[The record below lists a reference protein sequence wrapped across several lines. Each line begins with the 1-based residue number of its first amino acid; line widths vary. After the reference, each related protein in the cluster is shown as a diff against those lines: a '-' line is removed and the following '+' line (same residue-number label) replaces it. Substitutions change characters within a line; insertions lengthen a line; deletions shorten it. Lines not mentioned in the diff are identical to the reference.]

1 MKTSIPVRVG
11 DQVRVQ
17 GPTGFG
23 HGKIVGVT
31 SSSQQYISV
40 AMHRYNGDL
49 TDLEENRLLV
59 GPEGITHVLETVTR
73 WVKR

>member
-23 HGKIVGVT
+23 HGRVVDFNRAT
-31 SSSQQYISV
+31 EAV
-40 AMHRYNGDL
+40 EVDMVRYNGDL
-49 TDLEENRLLV
+49 TDLHETNRFYGSLDS
-59 GPEGITHVLETVTR
+59 ITHVLETVTR